1 MVWRFILTAGFL
13 LLNNHEKVLIPISRE
28 LQSNEPARKLVS
40 NNGTLVYK
48 MASTGNDERVF
59 LTDDKEVFEEARRLD
74 EELLLRIKKGI
85 DQMELLKIL
94 ENPGIGI
101 GFKIAHLEQYE
112 LLHGKG
118 AITKPNLRT
127 GGLFDDF
134 NYQIDK

>member
-1 MVWRFILTAGFL
+1 MVWRFILSAGFL

-59 LTDDKEVFEEARRLD
+59 LTDDKEVFEEARRLN
-74 EELLLRIKKGI
+74 EELLLQIKKGI

-101 GFKIAHLEQYE
+101 SFKMAHLEQYE
-112 LLHGKG
+112 ITHGKG
-118 AITKPNLRT
+118 VPMKPNLKA
-127 GGLFDDF
+127 GGLFNDF
-134 NYQIDK
+134 VYQIDK

>member
-101 GFKIAHLEQYE
+101 DFKIAHLEQYE

-118 AITKPNLRT
+118 AITKPNLKA
-127 GGLFDDF
+127 GNLFKEFDM
-134 NYQIDK
+134 